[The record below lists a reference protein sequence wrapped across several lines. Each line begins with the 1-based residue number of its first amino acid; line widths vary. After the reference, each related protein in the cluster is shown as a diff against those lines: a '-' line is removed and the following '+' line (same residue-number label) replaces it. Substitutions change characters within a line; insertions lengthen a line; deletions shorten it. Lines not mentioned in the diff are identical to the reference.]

1 MGLHFSCGTSLVLFL
16 GKDRSSNCCTR
27 PQMHVDMAN
36 CHLEAHKQQQH
47 RLVCLLLLAIVYS
60 LESISK
66 RLGSNDPNMMKTSTI
81 KVLQPGWLS
90 FGRA

>member
-36 CHLEAHKQQQH
+36 CHLEAHKQH
-47 RLVCLLLLAIVYS
+47 RLVCLLLYS

-66 RLGSNDPNMMKTSTI
+66 RLGSKDPDVMKTSTI